1 MRKATVKIRPDT
13 DPATIEPR
21 IAGQATERVLVA
33 APLPAPVL
41 AAAAEAL
48 AAHPGVALH
57 LLGHADPAQLPMF
70 RHVRELALDL
80 PHATAF
86 DVLSEFTEL
95 HELRLGRTNSAKP
108 SLAFLGGLPNLV
120 TLAVDEH
127 GRGFESI
134 AGASSLRHLALRSPR
149 AKSLEPL
156 RGHPALETFAMDFGG
171 IRDLTPLAGIPTLR
185 GLALFQIRGLDDLSA
200 LADCVNLEAVSLG
213 ALKNVPDLQALARHP
228 ALRFLILELLRGLDT
243 LAPLAT
249 CARLEQL
256 ALFDSR
262 PADRRLDVLVPAPSL
277 RHALIGD
284 PYPPAQVDAL
294 RERLYTLHYRGE
306 NLRGDGSALRVHWRT
321 PVTDLL

>member
-1 MRKATVKIRPDT
+1 MRRATVKLRPDT

-21 IAGQATERVLVA
+21 LAGSGAERLLID

-41 AAAAEAL
+41 AAAAEAI
-48 AAHPGVALH
+48 AVHPGVALH
-57 LLGHADPAQLPMF
+57 LLGEADPTQLRQF

-86 DVLSEFTEL
+86 DVLAEFTGL
-95 HELRLGRTNSAKP
+95 RDLRLGRTDSTKP
-108 SLAFLGGLPNLV
+108 SLAFLGELTNLV
-120 TLAVDEH
+120 TLSLDEH
-127 GRGFESI
+127 GRDFEAI

-149 AKSLEPL
+149 VKTLEPL

-185 GLALFQIRGLDDLSA
+185 GLALFQIRGLADLGA

-213 ALKNVPDLQALARHP
+213 ALKHVPGLQALAGHP

-249 CARLEQL
+249 CERLEQL

-284 PYPPAQVDAL
+284 PYPPDQVDAL
-294 RERLYTLHYRGE
+294 RERLRTLHYRGE
-306 NLRGDGSALRVHWRT
+306 NLRGDSSTLRVHWRT